1 MRKGISPVVATVILV
16 AVALVLSVALASWVM
31 GIWGTLGASG
41 AIQIVSASLNA
52 TSKNLNISVINRG
65 SGTSLIL
72 DVKLVSGT
80 HTLDVTD
87 CNPTLPISVNA
98 GENATIKCNVSDV
111 KPGSLY
117 TIELYTSEGVVT
129 YQVRAKGVPAQS

>member
-41 AIQIVSASLNA
+41 AIQIVSASLSNA
-52 TSKNLNISVINRG
+52 SSKNLTILVINRG
-65 SGTSLIL
+65 SGTSLIF
-72 DVKLVSGT
+72 DVKLVNGT
-80 HTLDVTD
+80 HILTATTYS
-87 CNPTLPISVNA
+87 PTNVSA
-98 GENATIKCNVSDV
+98 GANETIKCTVLGA

-129 YQVRAKGVPAQS
+129 YQVRAKG